1 MAVCK
6 KCNAI
11 IPDGMEL
18 CQNCLEEE
26 MVKSN
31 ESYLDSLLSSVKN
44 SAPGVDEIYKRK
56 NAKDNADNDD
66 ESDEEVFA
74 AADDIWSYQGRTDET
89 LDYTVDMKD
98 FIDLFETIDLDDAL
112 QMEKLEEMEEPAP
125 DTSGDKKDNYTENA
139 ELNKEDIPYTAE
151 ESIMEQSEEMDDSVE
166 EDLLSLLNSISSDDP
181 LADDAKAISNILSGQ
196 ADDKDEHPTVGEVFT
211 NTLKVVTSLDDQT
224 AETGELLQQLSETD
238 EKADKKKKKEKKEKK
253 EIKIALKKE
262 KKEKKK
268 QEKIEKQKAK
278 EEKKKEKKQEKEKAQ
293 ADKEQIAAASAE
305 AKKSIWQRLFGNVHD
320 ESTAGKKDSDRQ
332 QEETIEAAA
341 KGKAKKSL
349 FAKLFKRKDDT
360 AVADEENNSDSDAGK
375 NKKEEKKEKKKKRK
389 EIIKVIDE
397 VEEDEG
403 RINRVGAGI
412 VFVFFGLLAIC
423 LLFGTNKITY
433 SLSIQHAADYF
444 ERQKY
449 DEAYSEICAVDLK
462 DEDMAIYDKI
472 MTVMYVNKYLNSYKN
487 YYYLECILRH
497 WTHFLRV

>member
-1 MAVCK
+1 M
-6 KCNAI
+6 
-11 IPDGMEL
+11 
-18 CQNCLEEE
+18 
-26 MVKSN
+26 
-31 ESYLDSLLSSVKN
+31 
-44 SAPGVDEIYKRK
+44 
-56 NAKDNADNDD
+56 
-66 ESDEEVFA
+66 
-74 AADDIWSYQGRTDET
+74 
-89 LDYTVDMKD
+89 
-98 FIDLFETIDLDDAL
+98 
-112 QMEKLEEMEEPAP
+112 
-125 DTSGDKKDNYTENA
+125 
-139 ELNKEDIPYTAE
+139 
-151 ESIMEQSEEMDDSVE
+151 
-166 EDLLSLLNSISSDDP
+166 
-181 LADDAKAISNILSGQ
+181 
-196 ADDKDEHPTVGEVFT
+196 
-211 NTLKVVTSLDDQT
+211 
-224 AETGELLQQLSETD
+224 
-238 EKADKKKKKEKKEKK
+238 
-253 EIKIALKKE
+253 
-262 KKEKKK
+262 
-268 QEKIEKQKAK
+268 
-278 EEKKKEKKQEKEKAQ
+278 
-293 ADKEQIAAASAE
+293 
-305 AKKSIWQRLFGNVHD
+305 HD

-472 MTVMYVNKYLNSYKN
+472 MTVMYVNKYLNSYNN
-487 YYYLECILRH
+487 YYYLGMYPQALDSLLKGMIRYDKYIDYATMIGIKFDMDNVRNQILAELENVFNLSEDEVKKLISIND
-497 WTHFLRV
+497 TDKYSKEVYKIVEENMNK